1 MSGQNIKVVVR
12 VRPLAANEGDEA
24 VCRTYAAGADAFDR
38 CVTVE
43 GVKDDSES
51 TNFEF
56 ARALDAAAT
65 QGEVYAATTADLV
78 ERVVGGRN
86 ATVLAYGQTGSGKT
100 FTVQGGDDEAEG
112 LMPRCVDDVFARVAA
127 LGAGRE
133 ARVTCTYLEIYNE
146 QVRDLF
152 GDDVEKQLQVRTAR
166 DGSTLVAG
174 LTEIPLESAQDA
186 RDCLAVG
193 AERRQSAA
201 TSMNDQSSRSH
212 AVFEL
217 KVAVR
222 EGGSATTRV
231 GRFLLVDLAGSESAG
246 RTGIEGAGGA
256 RRLEAQSI
264 NQSLLALGQVI
275 TALSGGEK
283 HVPFRD
289 SKLTRLLQ
297 DSLGGSAATVL
308 VACVGPSPKSRDES
322 LSTLRYAD
330 RAGRIDNVAAHR
342 VHVAPPR
349 APDAETLAKLERDLA
364 AAERRVADADADRAD
379 DARSAARRH
388 LACLCAR
395 HAMSVDGTAR
405 ETVEIG

>member
-1 MSGQNIKVVVR
+1 MATGQNIKVVVR

-65 QGEVYAATTADLV
+65 QGEVYAATTADL
-78 ERVVGGRN
+78 
-86 ATVLAYGQTGSGKT
+86 
-100 FTVQGGDDEAEG
+100 GGDDEAEG

-222 EGGSATTRV
+222 EGGSATTR
-231 GRFLLVDLAGSESAG
+231 
-246 RTGIEGAGGA
+246 
-256 RRLEAQSI
+256 SI

-349 APDAETLAKLERDLA
+349 APDAETLAKLERD
-364 AAERRVADADADRAD
+364 RRG
-379 DARSAARRH
+379 AARR
-388 LACLCAR
+388 R
-395 HAMSVDGTAR
+395 R
-405 ETVEIG
+405 

>member
-1 MSGQNIKVVVR
+1 
-12 VRPLAANEGDEA
+12 
-24 VCRTYAAGADAFDR
+24 
-38 CVTVE
+38 
-43 GVKDDSES
+43 
-51 TNFEF
+51 
-56 ARALDAAAT
+56 
-65 QGEVYAATTADLV
+65 
-78 ERVVGGRN
+78 
-86 ATVLAYGQTGSGKT
+86 
-100 FTVQGGDDEAEG
+100 
-112 LMPRCVDDVFARVAA
+112 MPRCVDDVFARVAA

-364 AAERRVADADADRAD
+364 AAELRVADADA
-379 DARSAARRH
+379 
-388 LACLCAR
+388 
-395 HAMSVDGTAR
+395 TAR
-405 ETVEIG
+405 ATPERRATSPASARATP